1 MSRQEAV
8 AEYGRAQKQAQ
19 REYRERVAAGKNPYP
34 EVLDEILTAGVTPD
48 TVQDI
53 GVVEIPANRIV
64 GVKSAGRIAAFTA
77 SFLPLLDET
86 SEFGMK
92 WAALCQAHLGDVGI
106 QEPIVCFEYLG
117 NFYVQEGNKRVSVL
131 RYFGSPRIPGQVH
144 RIIPAMSDD
153 PRIKAYYE
161 FIDFYRSTR
170 IYDVQYTHPGDYAKL
185 LAALGREPGEEWT
198 EQERRTFS
206 SYLSYFRDAYYSVM
220 GEQAALKP
228 EEALLIWLKIYPYTD
243 LGQRSTAE
251 LKKTMA
257 ELKDDFTV
265 LSQTDPVAVKTA
277 PAPAAKSNILD
288 RIISPNPNHV
298 TVAFVHQRDP
308 ESSLWTRAH
317 DEGRQYLEK
326 ALGSQVTTLS
336 YFHADSQ
343 AESESLLEQA
353 VASGADV
360 IFTTTPQLSRLSLK
374 IAVKYP
380 RVRVLN
386 CSVNVPY
393 PSIRTYYSRIYEGK
407 FITGAIAGAMAVN
420 NRIGYVGSSPIYGV
434 PASIN
439 AFALGAQLT
448 NPRAKIELRWS
459 CQPGDPVSAFIGEGL
474 SVISNREMMTQ
485 NGQDMLQG
493 DYGTY
498 LVEDSGN
505 LVPLGS
511 PCWLWGKFYENVI
524 QSILSGAWNNETTQ
538 RAVNYW
544 WGMDSGVIDVTLSDR
559 LPEGLRCMAEML
571 KAGLRSGKINPF
583 FRRIVAQDG
592 TVKNDGSRPF
602 TPDELLHMDWLCDNV
617 EGVIPAFDELEPYAQ
632 PMVREL
638 GIYRDQLPAQ
648 KEVSTP

>member
-1 MSRQEAV
+1 MSRQEAL
-8 AEYGRAQKQAQ
+8 AEYLRAQKQAQ
-19 REYRERVAAGKNPYP
+19 REYRERVATGKNPYP
-34 EVLDEILTAGVTPD
+34 EVLDEILPNGISSD

-64 GVKSAGRIAAFTA
+64 GVKSAGRIAAFTG

-92 WAALCQAHLGDVGI
+92 WAALCEAHLGDTGI

-131 RYFGSPRIPGQVH
+131 RYFGAPRIPGHVH
-144 RIIPAMSDD
+144 RIIPALSDD

-161 FIDFYRSTR
+161 FMEFYRNTR
-170 IYDVQYTHPGDYAKL
+170 LYEVQYTRPGDYARL
-185 LAALGREPGEEWT
+185 LAALGRDSNEVWS

-206 SYLSYFRDAYYSVM
+206 SYLSYFRDAYYAVM

-228 EEALLIWLKIYPYTD
+228 EEALLIWLKLYPYTD
-243 LGQRSTAE
+243 LGQRSATE
-251 LKKTMA
+251 LKKSMV

-265 LSQTDPVAVKTA
+265 LSQSDPVAVKTA
-277 PAPAAKSNILD
+277 PATATKSSILD
-288 RIISPNPNHV
+288 WIISPNPDHL
-298 TVAFVHQRDP
+298 TVAFVHQRDV
-308 ESSLWTRAH
+308 ETSLWTRAH
-317 DEGRQYLEK
+317 DVGRQHLED
-326 ALGSQVTTLS
+326 ALGDQVTTLS
-336 YFHADSQ
+336 YFNADTQEQ
-343 AESESLLEQA
+343 AEILLEQA
-353 VASGADV
+353 VADGADV

-380 RVRVLN
+380 RIRVLN

-393 PSIRTYYSRIYEGK
+393 PSIRTYYCRIFEGK

-420 NRIGYVGSSPIYGV
+420 DRIGYVGSSPIYGV

-459 CQPGDPVSAFIGEGL
+459 CQAGDPVATFIGEGL
-474 SVISNREMMTQ
+474 SVISNRDIPTQ
-485 NGQDMLQG
+485 DGSHMLQG

-498 LVEDSGN
+498 LVENSGA

-511 PCWLWGKFYENVI
+511 PCWLWGKFYENVVR
-524 QSILSGAWNNETTQ
+524 SILSGAWNSDKTQ

-544 WGMDSGVIDVTLSDR
+544 WGMDSGVIDVTMSDR
-559 LPEGLRCMAEML
+559 LPEGLRSLAEIL
-571 KAGLRSGKINPF
+571 KTGLRSGAIDPF

-592 TVKNDGSRPF
+592 TVKNDGSRTF

-617 EGVIPAFDELEPYAQ
+617 DGIIPSFDEIEPFAQ

-648 KEVSTP
+648 KEV

>member
-8 AEYGRAQKQAQ
+8 AEYGRAQKIAQ

-34 EVLDEILTAGVTPD
+34 EVLDDILGGVTPD

-77 SFLPLLDET
+77 TFLPLLDET

-92 WAALCQAHLGDVGI
+92 WAALCEAHLGDVGI

-131 RYFGSPRIPGQVH
+131 RYFGSPRIPGHVH

-161 FIDFYRSTR
+161 FMEFYRNTI
-170 IYDVQYTHPGDYAKL
+170 IYDVQFQRPGDYAKL
-185 LAALGREPGEEWT
+185 LAALGREPGEVWT

-206 SYLSYFRDAYYSVM
+206 SYLSYFRDAYFAIM

-243 LGQRSTAE
+243 LGQRSNAE
-251 LKKTMA
+251 IKKSMI

-265 LSQTDPVAVKTA
+265 LSQSDPVAVTTA
-277 PAPAAKSNILD
+277 PAPASKSNILD
-288 RIISPNPNHV
+288 WLIAPNPGHLK
-298 TVAFVHQRDP
+298 VAFVHQRDCAT
-308 ESSLWTRAH
+308 SMWTRAH
-317 DEGRQYLEK
+317 DEGRQYLEN
-326 ALGSQVTTLS
+326 ALGNQVTTRS
-336 YFHADSQ
+336 YFNADNQ
-343 AESESLLEQA
+343 EDAEKILEQA
-353 VASGADV
+353 VADGADV

-380 RVRVLN
+380 RIRVLN

-393 PSIRTYYSRIYEGK
+393 PSIRTYYCRIFEGK

-459 CQPGDPVSAFIGEGL
+459 CQAGDPVATFIGEGL
-474 SVISNREMMTQ
+474 SVISNRDIPTRDG
-485 NGQDMLQG
+485 NHMLQG

-498 LVEDSGN
+498 LVEDNGT

-571 KAGLRSGKINPF
+571 KEGLRSGKINPF

-592 TVKNDGSRPF
+592 TVKNDGTRAF

-617 EGVIPAFDELEPYAQ
+617 EGVIPSFDELEPYAQ
-632 PMVREL
+632 PMAREL

-648 KEVSTP
+648 KEV

>member
-34 EVLDEILTAGVTPD
+34 EVLDEILPNGISSD

-53 GVVEIPANRIV
+53 GVVEIPTSRIV
-64 GVKSAGRIAAFTA
+64 GVKSSGRIAAFTS
-77 SFLPLLDET
+77 SFLPLLDEST
-86 SEFGMK
+86 EFGMK
-92 WAALCQAHLGDVGI
+92 WAALCEAHLGDTGI

-144 RIIPAMSDD
+144 RIIPALSDD
-153 PRIKAYYE
+153 PRIKAYHE
-161 FIDFYRSTR
+161 FLEFYRNTR
-170 IYDVQYTHPGDYAKL
+170 IYDVQYTRPGDYARL
-185 LAALGREPGEEWT
+185 LVALDRQPGEVWT

-206 SYLSYFRDAYYSVM
+206 SYFSYFQDAYAAIM
-220 GEQAALKP
+220 GGAPALKP
-228 EEALLIWLKIYPYTD
+228 EEALLIWLKLYPYSE
-243 LGQRSTAE
+243 LGSRSTSE
-251 LKKTMA
+251 LKKSMV

-265 LSQTDPVAVKTA
+265 LSQADPVAVKTA
-277 PAPAAKSNILD
+277 PVSTAKANILE
-288 RIISPNPNHV
+288 RLITPIPGHL
-298 TVAFVHQRDP
+298 TVAFIYQRDIQ
-308 ESSLWTRAH
+308 SSLWTRAH
-317 DEGRQYLEK
+317 DEGRQYLEA

-336 YFHADSQ
+336 YFHADSP
-343 AESESLLEQA
+343 AESEALLEKA
-353 VASGADV
+353 VAEGADV
-360 IFTTTPQLSRLSLK
+360 IFTTTPQLNRLSLK

-459 CQPGDPVSAFIGEGL
+459 CLPGDPVATFIGEGL
-474 SVISNREMMTQ
+474 SVISNRDIPTQ
-485 NGQDMLQG
+485 DGNHMLQG

-498 LVEDSGN
+498 LVEADGT

-524 QSILSGAWNNETTQ
+524 RSILSGSWNKETTE

-559 LPEGLRCMAEML
+559 LPDGLRSMAEIL
-571 KAGLRSGKINPF
+571 KQGLRSGTIDPF

-592 TVKNDGSRPF
+592 TVKNDGSRAL

-617 EGVIPAFDELEPYAQ
+617 EGIIPAFDEIEPFAQ

-638 GIYRDQLPAQ
+638 GLYRDQLPAQ
-648 KEVSTP
+648 KEV

>member
-8 AEYGRAQKQAQ
+8 AEYGRAQKMAQ

-34 EVLDEILTAGVTPD
+34 EVLDEILPSGISSD

-53 GVVEIPANRIV
+53 GVVEIPTRRIV
-64 GVKSAGRIAAFTA
+64 GVKSSGRIAAFTA
-77 SFLPLLDET
+77 TFLPLLDET

-92 WAALCQAHLGDVGI
+92 WAALCEAHLGDTGI

-131 RYFGSPRIPGQVH
+131 RYFGAPRIPGQVH
-144 RIIPAMSDD
+144 RIIPALNDD

-161 FIDFYRSTR
+161 FMDFYRNTG
-170 IYDVQYTHPGDYAKL
+170 IYDVQYTRPGDYAKL
-185 LAALGREPGEEWT
+185 LAALDRQPGEVWT

-206 SYLSYFRDAYYSVM
+206 SYFSYFRDAYGAIM
-220 GEQAALKP
+220 GEQPALKP
-228 EEALLIWLKIYPYTD
+228 EEALLIWLKLYPYTN
-243 LGQRSTAE
+243 LGQCSGAE
-251 LKKTMA
+251 LKKSMV

-265 LSQTDPVAVKTA
+265 LSQADPVAVKTA
-277 PAPAAKSNILD
+277 PASATKPTILE
-288 RIISPNPNHV
+288 RIISPNHLK
-298 TVAFVHQRDP
+298 VAFVHQRDIQ
-308 ESSLWTRAH
+308 SSLWTRAH
-317 DEGRQYLEK
+317 DEGRQYLEN
-326 ALGSQVTTLS
+326 ALGDQVTTFS
-336 YFHADSQ
+336 YFNADTP
-343 AESESLLEQA
+343 ANSEALLEQA
-353 VASGADV
+353 VAAGADV

-407 FITGAIAGAMAVN
+407 FITGAIAGAMATN
-420 NRIGYVGSSPIYGV
+420 NRIGYVGSSPIYGEL
-434 PASIN
+434 ACIN

-448 NPRAKIELRWS
+448 NPRARIELRWS
-459 CQPGDPVSAFIGEGL
+459 CQAGDSVAAFIGEGL
-474 SVISNREMMTQ
+474 SVISNRDIPTQ
-485 NGQDMLQG
+485 DGRYMLQG

-498 LVEDSGN
+498 LVESSGA

-524 QSILSGAWNNETTQ
+524 RSILSGSWNSDKTE

-544 WGMDSGVIDVTLSDR
+544 WGMDSGVIDVKLSDR
-559 LPEGLRCMAEML
+559 LPD
-571 KAGLRSGKINPF
+571 GLRSMAEILKQGLRAGTIDPF

-602 TPDELLHMDWLCDNV
+602 TPDELLHMDWLCSNV
-617 EGVIPAFDELEPYAQ
+617 EGIIPAFDEIEPFAQ

-648 KEVSTP
+648 KEV

>member
-1 MSRQEAV
+1 MSRQEAL
-8 AEYGRAQKQAQ
+8 AEYLRAQKLAQ
-19 REYRERVAAGKNPYP
+19 REYREAIAAGKDPYP
-34 EVLDEILTAGVTPD
+34 AVLDEILPDGPSSD

-53 GVVEIPANRIV
+53 GVVEIPTNRIV

-77 SFLPLLDET
+77 TFLPLLDEN

-92 WAALCQAHLGDVGI
+92 WAALCEAHLGDTGI

-131 RYFGSPRIPGQVH
+131 RYFGAPRIPGHVH
-144 RIIPAMSDD
+144 RIIPALSDD

-161 FIDFYRSTR
+161 FMEFHRNTR
-170 IYDVQYTHPGDYAKL
+170 LYDVQYIQPGNYAKL
-185 LAALGREPGEEWT
+185 LAALDRDPGYVWT

-206 SYLSYFRDAYYSVM
+206 SYLSYFRDAYYAVM
-220 GEQAALKP
+220 GEQVALKP
-228 EEALLIWLKIYPYTD
+228 EEALLIWLKLYPFTD
-243 LGQRSTAE
+243 LGQLSTAE
-251 LKKTMA
+251 LKKTVQ
-257 ELKDDFTV
+257 ELKDNFTV
-265 LSQTDPVAVKTA
+265 FSQADPVAVKTS
-277 PAPAAKSNILD
+277 PATAAKSSILD
-288 RIISPNPNHV
+288 RIISPNPDHL
-298 TVAFVHQRDP
+298 TVAFVHQRDIQT
-308 ESSLWTRAH
+308 SLWTRAH
-317 DEGRQYLEK
+317 DEGRQYLEN
-326 ALGSQVTTLS
+326 ALGDKVTTLS
-336 YFHADSQ
+336 YFNADTQKQ
-343 AESESLLEQA
+343 AETLLEQA
-353 VASGADV
+353 VADGADV
-360 IFTTTPQLSRLSLK
+360 IFATTPQLCRLSLK

-393 PSIRTYYSRIYEGK
+393 PSIRTYYCRIFEGK

-420 NRIGYVGSSPIYGV
+420 GRIGYVGSSPIYGV

-459 CQPGDPVSAFIGEGL
+459 CQAGDPVATFIGEGL
-474 SVISNREMMTQ
+474 SVISNRDIPTQ
-485 NGQDMLQG
+485 DGSYMLQG

-498 LVEDSGN
+498 LVEDSGT

-511 PCWLWGKFYENVI
+511 PCWLWGKFYENVV
-524 QSILSGAWNNETTQ
+524 QSILSGAWNNDKTQ

-544 WGMDSGVIDVTLSDR
+544 WGMDSGVIDVTMSDR
-559 LPEGLRCMAEML
+559 LPEGLRSLAEIL
-571 KAGLRSGKINPF
+571 KKGLRSGAIDPF

-592 TVKNDGSRPF
+592 TVKNDGSRTL

-617 EGVIPAFDELEPYAQ
+617 DGVIPSFDEIEPFAQ

-648 KEVSTP
+648 KEV

>member
-1 MSRQEAV
+1 MSRQEAL
-8 AEYGRAQKQAQ
+8 AEYLRAQKQAQ
-19 REYRERVAAGKNPYP
+19 REYRERVATGKNPYP
-34 EVLDEILTAGVTPD
+34 EVLDEILPNGISSD

-64 GVKSAGRIAAFTA
+64 GVKSAGRIAAFTG

-92 WAALCQAHLGDVGI
+92 WAALCEAHLGDTGI

-131 RYFGSPRIPGQVH
+131 RYFGAPRIPGHVH
-144 RIIPAMSDD
+144 RIIPALSDD

-161 FIDFYRSTR
+161 FMEFYRNTR
-170 IYDVQYTHPGDYAKL
+170 LYEVQYTRPGDYARL
-185 LAALGREPGEEWT
+185 LAALGRDSNEVWS

-206 SYLSYFRDAYYSVM
+206 SYLSYFRDAYYAVM

-228 EEALLIWLKIYPYTD
+228 EEALLIWLKLYPYTD
-243 LGQRSTAE
+243 LGQRSATE
-251 LKKTMA
+251 LKKSMV

-265 LSQTDPVAVKTA
+265 LSQSDPVAVKTA
-277 PAPAAKSNILD
+277 PATAAKSSILD
-288 RIISPNPNHV
+288 WIISPNPDHL
-298 TVAFVHQRDP
+298 TVAFVHQRDCS
-308 ESSLWTRAH
+308 SSLWTRAH
-317 DEGRQYLEK
+317 DEGRQYLEN
-326 ALGSQVTTLS
+326 ALGDQVTTLS
-336 YFHADSQ
+336 YFNADTQEQ
-343 AESESLLEQA
+343 AEILLEQA
-353 VASGADV
+353 VADGADV

-380 RVRVLN
+380 RIRVLN

-393 PSIRTYYSRIYEGK
+393 PSIRTYYCRIFEGK

-420 NRIGYVGSSPIYGV
+420 DRIGYVGSSPIYGV

-459 CQPGDPVSAFIGEGL
+459 CQAGDPVATFIGEGL
-474 SVISNREMMTQ
+474 SVISNRDIPTQ
-485 NGQDMLQG
+485 DGSHMLQG

-498 LVEDSGN
+498 LVENSGA

-511 PCWLWGKFYENVI
+511 PCWLWGKFYENVVR
-524 QSILSGAWNNETTQ
+524 SILSGAWNSDKTQ

-544 WGMDSGVIDVTLSDR
+544 WGMDSGVIDVTMSDR
-559 LPEGLRCMAEML
+559 LPEGLRSLAEIL
-571 KAGLRSGKINPF
+571 KTGLRSGAIDPF

-592 TVKNDGSRPF
+592 TVKNDGSRTF

-617 EGVIPAFDELEPYAQ
+617 DGIIPSFDEIEPFAQ

-648 KEVSTP
+648 KEV

>member
-8 AEYGRAQKQAQ
+8 AEYARAQKMAQ
-19 REYRERVAAGKNPYP
+19 KEYRERLAAGKNPYP
-34 EVLDEILTAGVTPD
+34 EVLDDILPNGPSSD

-53 GVVEIPANRIV
+53 GVVEIPTNRIV
-64 GVKSAGRIAAFTA
+64 GVKSSGRIAAFTA
-77 SFLPLLDET
+77 TFLPLLDES

-92 WAALCQAHLGDVGI
+92 WAALCEAHLGDIGI

-131 RYFGSPRIPGQVH
+131 RYFGSPRIPGHVH
-144 RIIPAMSDD
+144 RIIPALSDE

-161 FIDFYRSTR
+161 FMEFHRNTR
-170 IYDVQYTHPGDYAKL
+170 IYDVQYTRPGDYARL
-185 LAALGREPGEEWT
+185 LAALDREPGTIWS

-206 SYLSYFRDAYYSVM
+206 SYFSYFRDAYYAIM
-220 GEQAALKP
+220 GGQPALKP
-228 EEALLIWLKIYPYTD
+228 EEALLIWLKLYPYAD
-243 LGQRSTAE
+243 LGRCSNAE
-251 LKKTMA
+251 LKKSMV
-257 ELKDDFTV
+257 ELKDDFMV
-265 LSQTDPVAVKTA
+265 LSQADPVAVTTA

-288 RIISPNPNHV
+288 WIISPNPGHL
-298 TVAFVHQRDP
+298 TVAFVHQRDI
-308 ESSLWTRAH
+308 ETSLWTKAH
-317 DEGRQYLEK
+317 DAGRQYLEN
-326 ALGSQVTTLS
+326 ALGNQVTTLS
-336 YFHADSQ
+336 YFNADGPVE
-343 AESESLLEQA
+343 AEALLEKA
-353 VASGADV
+353 VADGAQV
-360 IFTTTPQLSRLSLK
+360 IFTTTPQLNRLSLK

-393 PSIRTYYSRIYEGK
+393 PSIRSYYCRIFEGK

-459 CQPGDPVSAFIGEGL
+459 CQAGDPVSTFIGEGL
-474 SVISNREMMTQ
+474 SVISNRDIPTQ
-485 NGQDMLQG
+485 EGHHMLQG

-498 LVEDSGN
+498 LVEDNGS

-511 PCWLWGKFYENVI
+511 PCWLWGKFYENVV

-559 LPEGLRCMAEML
+559 LPEGLRSMAEIL
-571 KAGLRSGKINPF
+571 KTGLRNGTIDPF
-583 FRRIVAQDG
+583 FRKIVAQDN
-592 TVKNDGSRPF
+592 TVKNDGSRTF
-602 TPDELLHMDWLCDNV
+602 TPDELLHMDWLCNNV
-617 EGVIPAFDELEPYAQ
+617 EGVIPAFNEIEPYAQ
-632 PMVREL
+632 PIVREL
-638 GIYRDQLPAQ
+638 GIYRDQLPIQ
-648 KEVSTP
+648 KEV

>member
-1 MSRQEAV
+1 MSRQEALN
-8 AEYGRAQKQAQ
+8 EYLRAQKQAQ
-19 REYRERVAAGKNPYP
+19 REYRESVAAGRDPYP
-34 EVLDEILTAGVTPD
+34 AVLDDILPNGLSSD
-48 TVQDI
+48 TVKDI
-53 GVVEIPANRIV
+53 GVVEIPTGRIV
-64 GVKSAGRIAAFTA
+64 GVKSAGRIAAFT
-77 SFLPLLDET
+77 STFLPLLDENT
-86 SEFGMK
+86 EFGMK
-92 WAALCQAHLGDVGI
+92 WAALCEAHLGDTGI

-131 RYFGSPRIPGQVH
+131 RYFGAPRIPGHVH
-144 RIIPAMSDD
+144 RIIPALSDD

-161 FIDFYRSTR
+161 FMDFYRNTKL
-170 IYDVQYTHPGDYAKL
+170 YDVQYTHPGNYAKL
-185 LAALGREPGEEWT
+185 LAALGRDPDYVWT

-206 SYLSYFRDAYYSVM
+206 SYLSYFRDAYHATM
-220 GEQAALKP
+220 GEQHALKP
-228 EEALLIWLKIYPYTD
+228 EEALLIWLKLYPFTD

-251 LKKTMA
+251 LKKSMA

-265 LSQTDPVAVKTA
+265 LSQSDPVAVKTA
-277 PAPAAKSNILD
+277 PAPAAKSSILD
-288 RIISPNPNHV
+288 RIISPNPDHL
-298 TVAFVHQRDP
+298 TVAFVHQRDCAT
-308 ESSLWTRAH
+308 SLWTRAH
-317 DEGRQYLEK
+317 DEGRQYLEN
-326 ALGSQVTTLS
+326 ALGDQVTTLS
-336 YFHADSQ
+336 YFNADTPEQ
-343 AESESLLEQA
+343 AEALLEQA
-353 VASGADV
+353 VAEGAEV
-360 IFTTTPQLSRLSLK
+360 IFSTTPQLCRLSLK

-393 PSIRTYYSRIYEGK
+393 PSIRTYYCRIFEGK

-420 NRIGYVGSSPIYGV
+420 DRIGYVGSSPIYGV

-459 CQPGDPVSAFIGEGL
+459 CQAGDPVATFIGEGL
-474 SVISNREMMTQ
+474 SVISNRDIPTQ
-485 NGQDMLQG
+485 DGSHMLQG

-498 LVEDSGN
+498 LVEDTGA

-511 PCWLWGKFYENVI
+511 PCWLWGKFYENVTR
-524 QSILSGAWNNETTQ
+524 SILSGSWNNEKTQ

-559 LPEGLRCMAEML
+559 LPDGLRSMAEIL
-571 KAGLRSGKINPF
+571 KKGLRSGSIDPF
-583 FRRIVAQDG
+583 LRRIVAQDG
-592 TVKNDGSRPF
+592 TVKNDGSHTF

-617 EGVIPAFDELEPYAQ
+617 DGVIPAFNEIEPFAQ

-648 KEVSTP
+648 KEV

>member
-34 EVLDEILTAGVTPD
+34 EVLDDILPNGPSSD

-53 GVVEIPANRIV
+53 GVVEIPTNRIV
-64 GVKSAGRIAAFTA
+64 GVKSSGRIAAFTA
-77 SFLPLLDET
+77 TFLPLLDES

-92 WAALCQAHLGDVGI
+92 WAALCEAHLGDIGI

-131 RYFGSPRIPGQVH
+131 RYFGSPRIPGHVH
-144 RIIPAMSDD
+144 RIIPALSDD

-161 FIDFYRSTR
+161 FMEFHRNTK
-170 IYDVQYTHPGDYAKL
+170 IYDVQYTRPGDYARL
-185 LAALGREPGEEWT
+185 LAALDREPGAIWS

-206 SYLSYFRDAYYSVM
+206 SYFSYFRDAYYAIM
-220 GEQAALKP
+220 GGQPALKP
-228 EEALLIWLKIYPYTD
+228 EEALLIWLKLYPYAD
-243 LGQRSTAE
+243 LGRCSNAE
-251 LKKTMA
+251 LKKSMV
-257 ELKDDFTV
+257 ELKDDFMV
-265 LSQTDPVAVKTA
+265 LSQADPVAVTTA

-288 RIISPNPNHV
+288 WIISPNPGHL
-298 TVAFVHQRDP
+298 TVAFVHQRDI
-308 ESSLWTRAH
+308 ETSLWTKAH
-317 DEGRQYLEK
+317 DAGRQYLEN
-326 ALGSQVTTLS
+326 ALGNQVTTLS
-336 YFHADSQ
+336 YFNADSPEE
-343 AESESLLEQA
+343 AEALLEKA
-353 VASGADV
+353 VANGAQV
-360 IFTTTPQLSRLSLK
+360 IFTTTPQLNRLSLK

-380 RVRVLN
+380 RIRVLN

-393 PSIRTYYSRIYEGK
+393 PSIRSYYCRIFEGK

-459 CQPGDPVSAFIGEGL
+459 CQAGDPVSTFIGEGL
-474 SVISNREMMTQ
+474 SVISNRDIPTQ
-485 NGQDMLQG
+485 EGHHMLQG

-498 LVEDSGN
+498 LVEDNGS

-511 PCWLWGKFYENVI
+511 PCWLWGKFYENVV

-559 LPEGLRCMAEML
+559 LPEGLRSMAEIL
-571 KAGLRSGKINPF
+571 KTGLRNGTIDPF
-583 FRRIVAQDG
+583 FRKIVAQDN
-592 TVKNDGSRPF
+592 TVKNDGSRTF
-602 TPDELLHMDWLCDNV
+602 TPDELLHMDWLCNNV
-617 EGVIPAFDELEPYAQ
+617 EGVIPAFNEIEPYAQ
-632 PMVREL
+632 PIVREL
-638 GIYRDQLPAQ
+638 GIYRDQLPIQ
-648 KEVSTP
+648 KEV

>member
-8 AEYGRAQKQAQ
+8 AEYGRAQKLAQ

-34 EVLDEILTAGVTPD
+34 EVLDDILPNGISSD

-53 GVVEIPANRIV
+53 GVVEIPTNRIV
-64 GVKSAGRIAAFTA
+64 GVKSSGRIAAFTA
-77 SFLPLLDET
+77 TFLPLLDET

-92 WAALCQAHLGDVGI
+92 WAALCEAHLGDTGI

-131 RYFGSPRIPGQVH
+131 RYFGSPRIPGHVH

-161 FIDFYRSTR
+161 FMEFHRNTKL
-170 IYDVQYTHPGDYAKL
+170 YDLQYTRPGDYARL
-185 LAALGREPGEEWT
+185 LAALGRDAGESWS

-206 SYLSYFRDAYYSVM
+206 SYFSYFRDAYYAVM
-220 GEQAALKP
+220 GEQPALKP
-228 EEALLIWLKIYPYTD
+228 EEALLIWLKLYPYTD
-243 LGQRSTAE
+243 LGQRSNAE
-251 LKKTMA
+251 LKKSMA
-257 ELKDDFTV
+257 ELKDDFMV
-265 LSQTDPVAVKTA
+265 LSQADPVAVTTA
-277 PAPAAKSNILD
+277 PAPAAKSNLLD
-288 RIISPNPNHV
+288 WFMSPHPDHV
-298 TVAFVHQRDP
+298 TVAFVHQRDVAT
-308 ESSLWTRAH
+308 SQWTKAH
-317 DEGRQYLEK
+317 DAGRQYLEN
-326 ALGSQVTTLS
+326 ALGNQVTTLS
-336 YFHADSQ
+336 YFNADSPEE
-343 AESESLLEQA
+343 AEALLEKA
-353 VASGADV
+353 VADGAHV
-360 IFTTTPQLSRLSLK
+360 IFTTTPQLNRLSLK

-380 RVRVLN
+380 RIRVLN

-393 PSIRTYYSRIYEGK
+393 PSIRSYYCRIFEGK

-459 CQPGDPVSAFIGEGL
+459 CQAGDPVSAFIGEGL
-474 SVISNREMMTQ
+474 SVISNRDIPTQ
-485 NGQDMLQG
+485 DGSYMLQG

-498 LVEDSGN
+498 LVEDSGT

-511 PCWLWGKFYENVI
+511 PCWLWGKFYENVV
-524 QSILSGAWNNETTQ
+524 QSILSGAWNNDKTQ

-544 WGMDSGVIDVTLSDR
+544 WGMDSGVIDVTMSDR
-559 LPEGLRCMAEML
+559 LPEGLRSLAEIL
-571 KAGLRSGKINPF
+571 KKGLRSGAIDPF

-592 TVKNDGSRPF
+592 TVKNDGSRTL

-617 EGVIPAFDELEPYAQ
+617 DGVIPSFDEIEPFAQ

-648 KEVSTP
+648 KEV

>member
-8 AEYGRAQKQAQ
+8 AEYGRAQKLAQ

-34 EVLDEILTAGVTPD
+34 EVLDEILTTGVSAD

-77 SFLPLLDET
+77 TFLPLLDET

-92 WAALCQAHLGDVGI
+92 WAALCEAHLGDVGI

-131 RYFGSPRIPGQVH
+131 RYFGSPRIPGNVH

-161 FIDFYRSTR
+161 FMDFYRSTR
-170 IYDVQYTHPGDYAKL
+170 IYDVQFQRPGDYAKL
-185 LAALGREPGEEWT
+185 LVALGKEPGEIWS

-206 SYLSYFRDAYYSVM
+206 SYFSYFREAYYAVM
-220 GEQAALKP
+220 GEQAALQP
-228 EEALLIWLKIYPYTD
+228 EDALLIWLKLYPYTD

-251 LKKTMA
+251 LKRSMT
-257 ELKDDFTV
+257 ELKDDFIV
-265 LSQTDPVAVKTA
+265 LSQADPVAVKTA
-277 PAPAAKSNILD
+277 PAPAAKNTILD
-288 RIISPNPNHV
+288 WLISANPDHL
-298 TVAFVHQRDP
+298 TVAFVHQRDV

-317 DEGRQYLEK
+317 DEGRQYLEN

-336 YFHADSQ
+336 YFNANNPADSE
-343 AESESLLEQA
+343 ALLEAA
-353 VASGADV
+353 VAAGADV

-393 PSIRTYYSRIYEGK
+393 PSIRTYYCRIFEGK

-459 CQPGDPVSAFIGEGL
+459 CQAGDPVATFIGEGL
-474 SVISNREMMTQ
+474 SVISNRDIPTRDG
-485 NGQDMLQG
+485 NHMLQG

-498 LVEDSGN
+498 LVEDNGT

-511 PCWLWGKFYENVI
+511 PCWLWGKFYENVVR
-524 QSILSGAWNNETTQ
+524 SILSGSWNNETTQ
-538 RAVNYW
+538 QAVNYW
-544 WGMDSGVIDVTLSDR
+544 WGMDSGVIDVELSDR
-559 LPEGLRCMAEML
+559 LPEGLRCMANML
-571 KAGLRSGKINPF
+571 KEGLRSSKIDPF
-583 FRRIVAQDG
+583 FRRIIAQDG
-592 TVKNDGSRPF
+592 TVKNDGSRPL
-602 TPDELLHMDWLCDNV
+602 TPDELLHMNWLCDNV
-617 EGVIPAFDELEPYAQ
+617 EGVIPSFSDLEPYAQ

-648 KEVSTP
+648 KEV

>member
-8 AEYGRAQKQAQ
+8 AEYGRAQKMAQ

-34 EVLDEILTAGVTPD
+34 EVLDEILPDGVTPD

-53 GVVEIPANRIV
+53 GVVEIPTRRIV

-77 SFLPLLDET
+77 TFLPLLDET
-86 SEFGMK
+86 TEFGMK
-92 WAALCQAHLGDVGI
+92 WAALCEAHLGDIGI

-117 NFYVQEGNKRVSVL
+117 NFYVQEGNKRTSVL
-131 RYFGSPRIPGQVH
+131 RYFGSPRIPGHVH
-144 RIIPAMSDD
+144 RIVPPLSDD

-161 FIDFYRSTR
+161 FMDFYRSTK
-170 IYDVQYTHPGDYAKL
+170 IYDVQFQRPGDYARL
-185 LAALGREPGEEWT
+185 LAALDKEPGETWSE
-198 EQERRTFS
+198 EERRTFS
-206 SYLSYFRDAYYSVM
+206 SYFSYFRDAYSAVM
-220 GEQAALKP
+220 GEEPALQP
-228 EEALLIWLKIYPYTD
+228 EDALLIWLKINPYKD
-243 LGQRSTAE
+243 LGQRSGAE
-251 LKKTMA
+251 LKKSMT

-265 LSQTDPVAVKTA
+265 LSQSDPVAVKTA
-277 PAPAAKSNILD
+277 PAPAAKNNILD
-288 RIISPNPNHV
+288 WLISANPDHL
-298 TVAFVHQRDP
+298 TVAFVHQRDT
-308 ESSLWTRAH
+308 ETSLWTKAH
-317 DEGRQYLEK
+317 DEGRQYLEN
-326 ALGSQVTTLS
+326 ALGNQVTTLS
-336 YFHADSQ
+336 YFNADNQ
-343 AESESLLEQA
+343 TEAEALLERA
-353 VASGADV
+353 VADGADV
-360 IFTTTPQLSRLSLK
+360 IFTTTPQLNRLSLK

-407 FITGAIAGAMAVN
+407 FITGAIAGAMATN

-459 CQPGDPVSAFIGEGL
+459 CLAGDPVATFIGEGL
-474 SVISNREMMTQ
+474 SVISNRDIPTQ
-485 NGQDMLQG
+485 AGHHMLQG

-498 LVEDSGN
+498 LVEDTGT
-505 LVPLGS
+505 LIPLGS
-511 PCWLWGKFYENVI
+511 PCWLWGRFYENVVR
-524 QSILSGAWNNETTQ
+524 SILSGSWNNDSTN

-544 WGMDSGVIDVTLSDR
+544 WGMDSGVIDVKLSDR

-571 KAGLRSGKINPF
+571 KAGLSNGTINPF

-592 TVKNDGSRPF
+592 TVKNDGSQAL

-617 EGVIPAFDELEPYAQ
+617 EGVIPSFEEIEPYAQ
-632 PMVREL
+632 PIVREL
-638 GIYRDQLPAQ
+638 GIYRDQLPVQ
-648 KEVSTP
+648 KEV

>member
-1 MSRQEAV
+1 MSRQEAL
-8 AEYGRAQKQAQ
+8 AEYLRAQKLAQ
-19 REYRERVAAGKNPYP
+19 REYREAIAAGKDPYP
-34 EVLDEILTAGVTPD
+34 AVLDEILPDGPSSD

-53 GVVEIPANRIV
+53 GVVEIPTNRIV

-77 SFLPLLDET
+77 TFLPLLDEN

-92 WAALCQAHLGDVGI
+92 WAALCEAHLGDTGI

-131 RYFGSPRIPGQVH
+131 RYFGAPRIPGHVH
-144 RIIPAMSDD
+144 RIIPALSDD

-161 FIDFYRSTR
+161 FMEFHRNTR
-170 IYDVQYTHPGDYAKL
+170 LYDVQYIQPGNYAKL
-185 LAALGREPGEEWT
+185 LAALDRDPCYVWT

-206 SYLSYFRDAYYSVM
+206 SYLSYFRDAYYAVM

-228 EEALLIWLKIYPYTD
+228 EEALLIWLKLYPFTD
-243 LGQRSTAE
+243 LGQLSTAE
-251 LKKTMA
+251 LKKTVQ
-257 ELKDDFTV
+257 ELKDNFTV
-265 LSQTDPVAVKTA
+265 FSQADPVAVKTS
-277 PAPAAKSNILD
+277 PATAAKSSILD
-288 RIISPNPNHV
+288 RIISPNPDHL
-298 TVAFVHQRDP
+298 TVAFVHQRDIQT
-308 ESSLWTRAH
+308 SLWTRAH
-317 DEGRQYLEK
+317 DEGRQYLENV
-326 ALGSQVTTLS
+326 LGDKVTTLS
-336 YFHADSQ
+336 YFNADTQEQ
-343 AESESLLEQA
+343 AETLLEQA
-353 VASGADV
+353 VADGADV
-360 IFTTTPQLSRLSLK
+360 IFATTPQLCRLSLK

-393 PSIRTYYSRIYEGK
+393 PSIRTYYCRIFEGK

-420 NRIGYVGSSPIYGV
+420 DRIGYVGSSPIYGV

-459 CQPGDPVSAFIGEGL
+459 CQAGDPVATFIGEGL
-474 SVISNREMMTQ
+474 SVISNRDIPTQ
-485 NGQDMLQG
+485 DGSHMLQG

-498 LVEDSGN
+498 LVEDSGT

-511 PCWLWGKFYENVI
+511 PCWLWGKFYENVV
-524 QSILSGAWNNETTQ
+524 QSILSGAWNNDKTQ

-544 WGMDSGVIDVTLSDR
+544 WGMDSGVIDVTMSDR
-559 LPEGLRCMAEML
+559 LPEGLRSLAEIL
-571 KAGLRSGKINPF
+571 KKGLRSGAIDPF

-592 TVKNDGSRPF
+592 TVKNDGSRTL

-617 EGVIPAFDELEPYAQ
+617 DGVIPSFDEIEPFAQ

-648 KEVSTP
+648 KEV